1 METALAL
8 ATAALSDWVG
18 IQKFCLLSI
27 LVDLERM
34 NITENGE
41 TLRTRKQ
48 KAKYEHGII

>member
-18 IQKFCLLSI
+18 IQKFSLLSI
-27 LVDLERM
+27 LVDLESM

-41 TLRTRKQ
+41 TLRTSKQ